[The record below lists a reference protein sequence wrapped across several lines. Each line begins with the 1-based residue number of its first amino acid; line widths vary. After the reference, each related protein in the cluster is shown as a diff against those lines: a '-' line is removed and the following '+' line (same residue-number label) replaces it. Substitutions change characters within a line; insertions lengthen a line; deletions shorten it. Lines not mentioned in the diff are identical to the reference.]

1 MTRGTNP
8 ITGLTNMQETFC
20 VLVAGGKTRHE
31 AALAAG
37 YSPRSAKAQGS
48 QQAMKPTVKARI
60 AELVQLATTGAV
72 LSITARMERLSVFAL
87 EENRTEKGSLIRGGN
102 IEAIKELNKMTNVYV
117 RQPHSG
123 SPPQLNILV
132 TDSNTAEILTR
143 IASGERRLG
152 EGIKEGE
159 EIKEIPEAGG
169 AQHGTDN

>member
-1 MTRGTNP
+1 MGAQSLNP

-20 VLVAGGKTRHE
+20 VLVAGGKTRAD
-31 AALAAG
+31 AAVAAG
-37 YSPRSAKAQGS
+37 YSAKTAKAQGS
-48 QQAMKPTVKARI
+48 QQAMKPSVKARI

-123 SPPQLNILV
+123 SPPVLNILV
-132 TDSNTAEILTR
+132 ADSTTAEILTR

-152 EGIKEGE
+152 EGIREGE
-159 EIKEIPEAGG
+159 EIKDINETGG
-169 AQHGTDN
+169 ER

>member
-1 MTRGTNP
+1 MTPKGGP
-8 ITGLTNMQETFC
+8 VTGLTHMQETFC
-20 VLVAGGKTRHE
+20 VLVAGGQTRE
-31 AALAAG
+31 KAALGAG
-37 YSPRSAKAQGS
+37 YSPVSAKSQGS

-60 AELVQLATTGAV
+60 AELIALATTGAV

-117 RQPHSG
+117 RQPHSD

-132 TDSNTAEILTR
+132 ADPKTAEILTR

-152 EGIKEGE
+152 EGLKDGEAIKD
-159 EIKEIPEAGG
+159 IDDKGG
-169 AQHGTDN
+169 DQ